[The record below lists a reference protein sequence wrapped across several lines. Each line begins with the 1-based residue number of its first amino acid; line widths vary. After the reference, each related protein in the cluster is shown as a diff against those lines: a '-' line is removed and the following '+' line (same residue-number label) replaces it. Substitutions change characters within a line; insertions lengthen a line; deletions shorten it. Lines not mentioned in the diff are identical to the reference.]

1 MQCGRFAVLPLE
13 NNHKQIRKN
22 LIEKMEIN
30 TFSLYLKGTQ
40 SVQKAFP
47 RKAWER
53 ESRITE
59 KVYRKNFFTKK
70 ITNLS
75 GLKYKFSSRKE
86 L

>member
-1 MQCGRFAVLPLE
+1 LE

-53 ESRITE
+53 ESRITG
-59 KVYRKNFFTKK
+59 KFTGRIFLLKK
-70 ITNLS
+70 SQI
-75 GLKYKFSSRKE
+75 YQV
-86 L
+86 